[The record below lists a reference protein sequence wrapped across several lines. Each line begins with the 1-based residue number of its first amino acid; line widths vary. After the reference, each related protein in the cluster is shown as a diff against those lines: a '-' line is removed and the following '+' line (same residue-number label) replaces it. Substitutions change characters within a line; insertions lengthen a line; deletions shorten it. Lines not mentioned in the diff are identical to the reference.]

1 MTAILVNYWNLQEQ
15 KRHNLAYE
23 QETVRHNMS
32 TENIQSAQVS
42 LGYAQLNEDMRHN
55 KVMEQRVMY
64 QNIADL
70 ARSASQVMPM
80 FIKNKDNSGSSGSD
94 KGTRSKASTEGYAGK
109 YLKDQIGYE
118 GKYQKENVP
127 AAKRKN
133 TATISSESYPVGQ
146 LARYPD
152 SKGSTLTDLAKLL
165 ITSPFGM
172 PMGMGAMV
180 PIF

>member
-42 LGYAQLNEDMRHN
+42 LGYAQLNEDVRHN

-70 ARSASQVMPM
+70 SKSASQVMPM
-80 FIKNKDNSGSSGSD
+80 FIKNKNDSGNSGSG
-94 KGTRSKASTEGYAGK
+94 KGTKSMASTEGYAGK
-109 YLKDQIGYE
+109 YLKEQIGYE
-118 GKYQKENVP
+118 GKYQTENVP
-127 AAKRKN
+127 AVKRKN
-133 TATISSESYPVGQ
+133 TATISSEGYSGGQ
-146 LARYPD
+146 PTLFPNSR
-152 SKGSTLTDLAKLL
+152 GSTLTDLAKSF
-165 ITSPFGM
+165 ITTPFGM
-172 PMGMGAMV
+172 PMGIGTMV